1 MEFRYAEESDAAFL
15 ADINRQLIED
25 EWDGGG
31 MSLQRL
37 EERMLRWIRE
47 DDYTAVLFL
56 EEGATVAYSMVSV
69 DEDSAYIRHFFV
81 LKDHRGKG
89 VGRRAIRVLL
99 DKVIPP
105 HARVTLDVLASNHTG
120 HGFWRSQGFRDYAIR
135 MELLPR
141 EPAEAGADL
150 AAD

>member
-47 DDYTAVLFL
+47 DNYTAVLFL

-81 LKDHRGKG
+81 LKEHRGKG
-89 VGRRAIRVLL
+89 VGRRAIQVLL
-99 DKVIPP
+99 SNVIPAY
-105 HARVTLDVLASNHTG
+105 ARVTLDVLASNHTG
-120 HGFWRSQGFRDYAIR
+120 HGFWQSQGFRDYAIR

-141 EPAEAGADL
+141 ETADGTESP

>member
-15 ADINRQLIED
+15 AEINRQLIED

-81 LKDHRGKG
+81 LKEHRGKG
-89 VGRRAIRVLL
+89 VGRGLIEAVYERA
-99 DKVIPP
+99 K
-105 HARVTLDVLASNHTG
+105 
-120 HGFWRSQGFRDYAIR
+120 
-135 MELLPR
+135 
-141 EPAEAGADL
+141 EAGGSRVHWLTHESNDTARLLYDRIADRSGFIQYRKIL
-150 AAD
+150 